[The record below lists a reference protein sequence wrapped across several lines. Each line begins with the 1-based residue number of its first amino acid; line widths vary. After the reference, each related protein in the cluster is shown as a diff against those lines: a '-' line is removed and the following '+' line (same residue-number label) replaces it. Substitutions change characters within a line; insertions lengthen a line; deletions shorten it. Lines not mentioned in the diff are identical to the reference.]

1 MKGAAMDSTMLMFIL
16 VMLAI
21 LVGGLVLYK
30 KTQ

>member
-1 MKGAAMDSTMLMFIL
+1 MKGAAMDSTMLTFIL

-21 LVGGLVLYK
+21 LVGGLVVYK

>member
-1 MKGAAMDSTMLMFIL
+1 MKGAAMDSTMLTFIL

-21 LVGGLVLYK
+21 LVGGFVVYK